1 MEAPPPGPADVVVRV
16 VSGDLHLVRRL
27 VQRAALQQP
36 DRGSGASDPR
46 AR

>member
-1 MEAPPPGPADVVVRV
+1 MEAPPPGPADAVTRV
-16 VSGDLHLVRRL
+16 VSGDLHLIRRL

-36 DRGSGASDPR
+36 DRGPGAPDPR